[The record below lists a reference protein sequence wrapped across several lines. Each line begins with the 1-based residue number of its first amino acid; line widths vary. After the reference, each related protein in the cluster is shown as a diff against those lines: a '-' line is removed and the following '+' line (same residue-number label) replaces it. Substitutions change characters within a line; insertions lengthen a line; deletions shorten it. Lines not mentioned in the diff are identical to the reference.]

1 MPLSIHCPACREP
14 LDVEDQYRTWKVRCP
29 SCGHEFTPDPE
40 TAALEEA
47 YDEEPASPGPRRRR
61 RRRRMDDDEIVARAR
76 AAVAGPA
83 SWLRVIGGL
92 GVFFG
97 LIGVA
102 GTIALAVWVFNNPQN
117 LQGNANGANQA
128 EMIVNLVLLGV
139 ASTFCVVFGG
149 FLMFGA
155 LKMGRLESRG
165 WAMAASIL
173 PLTSVVLCGIC
184 GIVMVMPFGIW
195 ALVVL
200 ARPDVQEGFAIVAR
214 KKEGRVG
221 VEQEEE
227 E

>member
-1 MPLSIHCPACREP
+1 MPLSINCPACRDP

-29 SCGHEFTPDPE
+29 SCGHEFTPDSE
-40 TAALEEA
+40 ALEE
-47 YDEEPASPGPRRRR
+47 YGEEPASPGLRRP

-76 AAVAGPA
+76 LAVAGPA

-97 LIGVA
+97 LIGA
-102 GTIALAVWVFNNPQN
+102 ASAIALAVWIFNNPQN
-117 LQGNANGANQA
+117 VQRNANAANQA
-128 EMIVNLVLLGV
+128 EIIVNLVVLGA
-139 ASTFCVVFGG
+139 ASTISAVFGG
-149 FLMFGA
+149 LLMFGA
-155 LKMGRLESRG
+155 VKMGRLESHA

-195 ALVVL
+195 ALVAL

-214 KKEGRVG
+214 RKRAVRGET
-221 VEQEEE
+221 EPEE
-227 E
+227 

>member
-29 SCGHEFTPDPE
+29 SCGHEFTPGSE
-40 TAALEEA
+40 AAALQEE
-47 YDEEPASPGPRRRR
+47 YEEESASPGPRRRR

-102 GTIALAVWVFNNPQN
+102 STIALAVWVFNNPQN
-117 LQGNANGANQA
+117 LQRNANAANQA

-173 PLTSVVLCGIC
+173 PLTSVILCGIC

-214 KKEGRVG
+214 RKQTGRA
-221 VEQEEE
+221 EEE
-227 E
+227 LDEE